1 MASTTSALD
10 FFILEASG
18 YIDGLDALL
27 GSAGPT
33 GPDREAFVRL
43 TRALRGNAVMYR
55 QQGVT
60 TVASA
65 LEGCA
70 RAVREGRLA
79 WGPAVQAVLT
89 GTIDDLRIL
98 VRNVRQWSGADD
110 QRANARAAEL
120 EQLVP
125 RAPTP
130 STAVQAATDAG
141 GRAYLGIKTR
151 ELGATLAR
159 VSAQPGDASVRAAL
173 EHDIRVLSGVA
184 LLKEYPVLA
193 RVVASVER
201 ETAALSA
208 GAPSEETRARLR
220 RVANAL
226 GGAAAALE
234 AGDADRAERGLRDI
248 AGELEGAGEGGAAE
262 RIVAIDELFY
272 ADGGPTVV
280 EPSAAPPT
288 SAAERFRIEVVGLA
302 EHARRVIADVR
313 GAPDDSE
320 RDRGWRALERAFGSL
335 VETARSFGES
345 AVAGAL
351 GAWERAVAK
360 REAESLD
367 SLDRAAEALSDPAMP
382 ASTLEHRLQ
391 RLGDRPDTRDAGLAA
406 TDTAPAGEHPQSA
419 PLAQPADASRESAET
434 PGPAHPPAP
443 QPAAAA
449 RASTPR
455 PPRSAKPTPTGIELR
470 EMLQS
475 GITELGQLDERPLT
489 APIPLAQERVVPIET
504 LLYRG
509 DAALERARAIR
520 DEIRASGG
528 TPSAEN
534 LDELFALLDLV
545 RAE

>member
-1 MASTTSALD
+1 MAATTSALD

-70 RAVREGRLA
+70 RAFREGRVS

-120 EQLVP
+120 EELVP

-130 STAVQAATDAG
+130 STAVQAATEAG

-159 VSAQPGDASVRAAL
+159 VSAQPGDGSVRAAL
-173 EHDIRVLSGVA
+173 EHDVRVFSGVA

-193 RVVASVER
+193 RVVAAVER

-226 GGAAAALE
+226 GAAAVSLD
-234 AGDADRAERGLRDI
+234 AGDAERAERGLREV
-248 AGELEGAGEGGAAE
+248 AGELEGAEGSDPAE

-320 RDRGWRALERAFGSL
+320 RDRGWHALERAFGSL

-360 REAESLD
+360 RESDSLD
-367 SLDRAAEALSDPAMP
+367 SLDRAAEALSDPALP
-382 ASTLEHRLQ
+382 ASTLEQRLQ
-391 RLGDRPDTRDAGLAA
+391 QLGERPEAADTGSAA
-406 TDTAPAGEHPQSA
+406 TDAAPADEPRQAA
-419 PLAQPADASRESAET
+419 PPAPPSEALRESAGT
-434 PGPAHPPAP
+434 PAPAHPRESRAAGPAEI
-443 QPAAAA
+443 
-449 RASTPR
+449 PR

-475 GITELGQLDERPLT
+475 GISELGQLDERPLT
-489 APIPLAQERVVPIET
+489 PPVPLAQERVVPIET

-520 DEIRASGG
+520 DEIRATGG